1 MSHFQQIIFAL
12 THPMVAFGK
21 HRADHWNHT
30 RQNDLD
36 IGVQQV
42 SVAEFF
48 ARDAFSL
55 CMGIPANFE
64 NGLLTEFS
72 IEWPRL
78 NL

>member
-1 MSHFQQIIFAL
+1 LADL
-12 THPMVAFGK
+12 DVDTGYGK

-30 RQNDLD
+30 RQNDVD
-36 IGVQQV
+36 IRVQQV

-48 ARDAFSL
+48 GRDAFSL
-55 CMGIPANFE
+55 CTRIPANFE

-72 IEWPRL
+72 IEWPWL